1 MCFTSYLLGTF
12 DFYALI
18 LCVSE
23 GVLSELL
30 CIHIVDIGTFD
41 LHGLII
47 CVAEGYISEL
57 ICVHN
62 VGIETFDLHE
72 LTLHDA
78 FQNSLLIMI

>member
-1 MCFTSYLLGTF
+1 MDTGTF
-12 DFYALI
+12 GLHELI
-18 LCVSE
+18 S
-23 GVLSELL
+23 
-30 CIHIVDIGTFD
+30 
-41 LHGLII
+41 
-47 CVAEGYISEL
+47 CVAEGYFSEL